1 MLKCRIRNVLGVQNA
16 EFDLKGI
23 TLIGGRNGEGKSS
36 LLQAVA
42 AAALADPSIRSLA
55 QKAQRPQ
62 AVREGADLGVALL
75 DWGTGSQR
83 VVWPTGAVEST
94 GQPFPGGFG
103 SPLGI
108 GAREWSAQESKTRAT
123 EFALRAK
130 ATPTVDDIRAF
141 FEAQDGNPDQAEALW
156 KRIDLSGWDAVLKTG
171 QEAATKLKGAWENVA
186 GVAFGPLKS
195 KGWRPAILLPDET
208 YTVEAVTEDL
218 DKAREARET
227 LIAAG
232 AVETHRLSL
241 LKDQAANLSVLQA
254 TEKDQRAILA
264 ERRAA
269 QDRLTKNSASLLA
282 ASDYA
287 IACPHC
293 QKGLDVIVP
302 AGKGPA
308 QLRASPKPVLTAEEA
323 RKRREE
329 SASVSKAALDAQAAI
344 DEIEAALADQVERV
358 SAAAQAASD
367 VRRIEKAIA
376 ESSIDGGALS
386 QARELVARLEER
398 LLAVKAML
406 EADGIYSQ
414 WAKMQPALK
423 ALHPEDGVR
432 AVVAA
437 RALTAWNETMA
448 SIATEAGLP
457 PVALTES
464 MELTLNGRRFALLSE
479 SEKWRANFI
488 MTLAIAKAEGAKLLL
503 VDRLDVLVADLRATV
518 LKALRAAGIPAVV
531 AMSVPDKSPE
541 RLPHLS
547 KAGLGSVHWIE
558 QGVVTALPY

>member
-1 MLKCRIRNVLGVQNA
+1 MLKARIRNVLGVENA
-16 EFDLKGI
+16 EFEIKGI

-42 AAALADPSIRSLA
+42 AAALADASIRSLA
-55 QKAQRPQ
+55 QKAQRGQ

-83 VVWPTGAVEST
+83 VVWPAGTIEST
-94 GQPFPGGFG
+94 GQPFAGGFG

-108 GAREWSAQESKTRAT
+108 GAREWSSQESKTRAT

-141 FEAQDGNPDQAEALW
+141 LEAQDGSPAQAEALW
-156 KRIDLSGWDAVLKTG
+156 ARIDISGWDSVLKAA

-195 KGWRPAILLPDET
+195 KNWRPAILLPDER

-218 DKAREARET
+218 DKAREARER
-227 LIAAG
+227 LVAAG
-232 AVETHRLSL
+232 AVETHKLSL

-254 TEKDQRAILA
+254 KEKDLRSILA

-269 QDRLTKNSASLLA
+269 QDRLTKQGVSIVTAEDFAL
-282 ASDYA
+282 
-287 IACPHC
+287 ACPHC
-293 QKGLDVIVP
+293 SKAIEVIAP

-308 QLRASPKPVLTAEEA
+308 QLRASPKPVLTAAEA

-329 SASVSKAALDAQAAI
+329 SASVHKAAVDAQAAI
-344 DEIEAALADQVERV
+344 DEIEAALAEHVERV
-358 SAAAQAASD
+358 SAAATAASE

-376 ESSIDGGALS
+376 ESAIDGGALS

-406 EADGIYSQ
+406 EAEGIFGQ
-414 WAKMQPALK
+414 WAKMQPALQ
-423 ALHPEDGVR
+423 ALHPENGVR

-437 RALTAWNETMA
+437 RALAAWNETMA
-448 SIATEAGLP
+448 TIASEAGLP

-488 MTLAIAKAEGAKLLL
+488 MTLAIAKAEGAKMLL
-503 VDRLDVLVADLRATV
+503 VDRLDVLVSDLRAGI
-518 LKALRAAGIPAVV
+518 LKAIRASGIPALV

-558 QGVVTALPY
+558 KGVVTALPY

>member
-1 MLKCRIRNVLGVQNA
+1 MLKARIRNVLGVENA
-16 EFDLKGI
+16 EFELKGI
-23 TLIGGRNGEGKSS
+23 TLVSGRNGEGKSS

-55 QKAQRPQ
+55 QKAQRGQ

-83 VVWPTGAVEST
+83 VVWPAGTVEST
-94 GQPFPGGFG
+94 GQPFAGGFG

-108 GAREWSAQESKTRAT
+108 GAREWSSQESKTRAT

-141 FEAQDGNPDQAEALW
+141 LEAQDGSPAQAEALW
-156 KRIDLSGWDAVLKTG
+156 ARIDISGWDSVLKAA

-195 KGWRPAILLPDET
+195 KNWRPAILLPDEI

-218 DKAREARET
+218 DKAREARER
-227 LIAAG
+227 LVAAG
-232 AVETHRLSL
+232 AVETHKLSL
-241 LKDQAANLSVLQA
+241 LKEQAANLSVLQA
-254 TEKDQRAILA
+254 GEKDLRSILA

-269 QDRLTKNSASLLA
+269 QDRLTKQGVSIVTAEDFAL
-282 ASDYA
+282 
-287 IACPHC
+287 ACPHC
-293 QKGLDVIVP
+293 SKAIEVIAP
-302 AGKGPA
+302 AGKAPA
-308 QLRASPKPVLTAEEA
+308 QLRASPKPVLTAAEA

-329 SASVSKAALDAQAAI
+329 SASVHKAAADAQAAI
-344 DEIEAALADQVERV
+344 DEIESALADYVDGV
-358 SAAAQAASD
+358 SAAATAASE

-376 ESSIDGGALS
+376 ESAIDGGALS

-406 EADGIYSQ
+406 EAEGIFGQ

-437 RALTAWNETMA
+437 RALAAWNETMA
-448 SIATEAGLP
+448 TIASEAGLP

-479 SEKWRANFI
+479 SEKWRANFV
-488 MTLAIAKAEGAKLLL
+488 MTLAIAKAEGAKMLL
-503 VDRLDVLVADLRATV
+503 VDRLDVLVSDLRAGI
-518 LKALRAAGIPAVV
+518 LKAIRASGIPALV

-547 KAGLGSVHWIE
+547 KAKLGSVHWIE
-558 QGVVTALPY
+558 KGVVTALPY